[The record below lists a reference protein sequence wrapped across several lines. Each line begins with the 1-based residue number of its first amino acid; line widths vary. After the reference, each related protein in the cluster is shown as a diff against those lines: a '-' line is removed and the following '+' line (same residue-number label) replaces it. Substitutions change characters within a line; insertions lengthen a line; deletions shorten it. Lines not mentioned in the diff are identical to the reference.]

1 MDFKQLEVFVAV
13 AKHQSFSKAARELFF
28 NSTYCKCTHTEFRE
42 RVGNCSYK

>member
-13 AKHQSFSKAARELFF
+13 AKHQSFSKAARELF
-28 NSTYCKCTHTEFRE
+28 NSTYCKCTHTEFRK

>member
-13 AKHQSFSKAARELFF
+13 AKHQSFQRPQENFF

-42 RVGNCSYK
+42 SWKLSL